1 MTDAAPGIARPGT
14 LLGGL
19 LLLLAG
25 CGERALDGLPP
36 VADPRAPVTVS
47 GISSGGYMAT
57 QFHVAY
63 STVVDGAGLL
73 ASGPYRCAE
82 GSLRHALGRCMQGQ
96 DPIPVV
102 ELLRETSVLALEG
115 DIDPIAGL
123 ATDRVWI
130 LHGAADET
138 VAQPV
143 VDALQGY
150 YAALVEPRH
159 LARIERAGLG
169 HNFPT
174 RTNGTACER
183 SKSPFM
189 GACDFDAAGALLA
202 HLLGKLRPA
211 DPSRPGRLLEF
222 DQRPYAA
229 LARSSGLARHG
240 WLFVPEPCT
249 VSPVACGVHV
259 VFHGCK
265 QGAEAIGDRFVQGAG
280 YLEWAASNRLVVLF
294 PQIEASYVPLNPNGC
309 WDWWGYEGD
318 DYALRSG
325 AQVAAVRAML
335 GALRGEA
342 GAPSNTP
349 SDAP

>member
-1 MTDAAPGIARPGT
+1 MTAEGRSLARRRP

-25 CGERALDGLPP
+25 CGEPVLEGLPA

-57 QFHVAY
+57 QFHVAH
-63 STVVDGAGLL
+63 STLVDGAGLL

-82 GSLRHALGRCMQGQ
+82 GSLRHALGRCMQGT
-96 DPIPVV
+96 DPIPVD

-130 LHGAADET
+130 LRGQADDT
-138 VAQPV
+138 VARPV

-159 LARIERAGLG
+159 LARSERPGLG

-174 RTNGTACER
+174 RTIGTACDR
-183 SKSPFM
+183 TKSPFM

-202 HLLGKLRPA
+202 HLLGTLRPA
-211 DPSRPGRLLEF
+211 DPTRRGRLLEF

-229 LARSSGLARHG
+229 ATGSSGLAGHG
-240 WLFVPEPCT
+240 WLFVPEPCG
-249 VSPVACGVHV
+249 VSPAACGVHV

-265 QGAEAIGDRFVQGAG
+265 QGAKAIGDRFVQGAG

-325 AQVAAVRAML
+325 AQIAAVRAMI

-342 GAPSNTP
+342 GTP
-349 SDAP
+349 TDAP